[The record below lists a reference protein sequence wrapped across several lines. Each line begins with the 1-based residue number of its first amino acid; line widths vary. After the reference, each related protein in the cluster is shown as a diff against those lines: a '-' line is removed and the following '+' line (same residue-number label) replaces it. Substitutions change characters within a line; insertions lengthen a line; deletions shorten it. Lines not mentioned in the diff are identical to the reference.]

1 MTIDCALLTNL
12 YYRTKQAVLQEGGV
26 QCIIMHKS
34 NFNLLTYELTSHVF
48 APFYRIIAVGQPQ
61 IHDPSSGQ
69 AVYKESCCVHAFLAM
84 DPLSMCWRN
93 IYMSYTVDV
102 DWRRPTSMP
111 AKL

>member
-1 MTIDCALLTNL
+1 
-12 YYRTKQAVLQEGGV
+12 
-26 QCIIMHKS
+26 MHKS

-102 DWRRPTSMP
+102 DWRRPTSTLAILSP
-111 AKL
+111 KHYNIWCSRFLQFGAIDLPLGP